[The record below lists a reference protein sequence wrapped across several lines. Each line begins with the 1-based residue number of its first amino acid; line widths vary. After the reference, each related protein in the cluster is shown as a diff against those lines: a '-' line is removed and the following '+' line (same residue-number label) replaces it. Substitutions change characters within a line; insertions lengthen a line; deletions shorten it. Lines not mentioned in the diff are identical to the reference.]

1 MKGLWKRPSDVIAW
15 FGFGLMVVVVYNG
28 VTVAE
33 KLVFGGIAWLLV
45 GEINH
50 QLYGSFRLLPW
61 RKLDK

>member
-1 MKGLWKRPSDVIAW
+1 VKGLWKRPSDVIAW

-50 QLYGSFRLLPW
+50 LLYGSFRLLPW